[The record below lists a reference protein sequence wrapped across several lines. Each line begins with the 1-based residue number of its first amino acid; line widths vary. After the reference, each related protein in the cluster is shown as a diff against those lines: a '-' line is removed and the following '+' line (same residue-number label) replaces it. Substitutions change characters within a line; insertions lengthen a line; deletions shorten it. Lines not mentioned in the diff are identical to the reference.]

1 MTLLLFIKG
10 IAIGLGVAIPIGPV
24 GILCIDRTLTHGK
37 ASGIA
42 TGIGAAIADGV
53 YGAIAAF
60 SVTFVTNHLIPY
72 QHWIRAGGSIILIYL
87 GIKIFREIPKRKH
100 PHIRKKDL
108 ITDCISTVFLTFTNP
123 MTVISFLTIFAA
135 MGLRNLSRDTISG
148 SALVAGITAGSILWW
163 LIIVFVA
170 NKFEKKMTLTKLR
183 NVNRITG
190 MIVVAFGIIMA
201 ISSLAFLTKAT
212 FHDFNSRSMERTAN
226 MGRPIT
232 F

>member
-24 GILCIDRTLTHGK
+24 GILCIDRTLAHGK

-87 GIKIFREIPKRKH
+87 GLKIFREIPKRKH
-100 PHIRKKDL
+100 PHSKKRELAADF
-108 ITDCISTVFLTFTNP
+108 ISTFFLTFTNP
-123 MTVISFLTIFAA
+123 MTVISFLTIIAA
-135 MGLRNLSRDTISG
+135 MGLKNLSRNIISG

-163 LIIVFVA
+163 LIIVFVT
-170 NKFEKKMTLTKLR
+170 NKFEKKMTLAKLK

-190 MIVVAFGIIMA
+190 MIVIAFGIIMA

-212 FHDFNSRSMERTAN
+212 IHKFNSRSMERTAN
-226 MGRPIT
+226 MGSPMT

>member
-24 GILCIDRTLTHGK
+24 GILCIDRTLAHGR
-37 ASGIA
+37 AAGIA
-42 TGIGAAIADGV
+42 TGIGAAMADGV

-72 QHWIRAGGSIILIYL
+72 QHWIRGGGSIFLIYL
-87 GIKIFREIPKRKH
+87 GLKIFREIPKRKH
-100 PHIRKKDL
+100 PHAKKRELMADF
-108 ITDCISTVFLTFTNP
+108 ISTFFLTFTNP
-123 MTVISFLTIFAA
+123 MTIISFLTIFAA
-135 MGLRNLSRDTISG
+135 MGLKNLSQDIISG
-148 SALVAGITAGSILWW
+148 SAVVGGIAAGSIVWW
-163 LIIVFVA
+163 MLIVIISHR
-170 NKFEKKMTLTKLR
+170 FEKKMTLQKLK

-201 ISSLAFLTKAT
+201 ISSIAFLTKT
-212 FHDFNSRSMERTAN
+212 TLNHLSSSSISRTAN
-226 MGRPIT
+226 MGSPMT